1 MKAGLIG
8 LAGLWLLTATP
19 ATAEIYKCRL
29 AGGQV
34 EISNAPCP
42 RGSDTVKARPDE
54 AVPEASRQQAERDV
68 ERMRS
73 FVEKR
78 EASQRAESE
87 AERQATRQPATSQPT
102 RHYGDTAA
110 CLQQL
115 SQQVLEAA
123 QRAALEAECRSL
135 VPPPGPT
142 QVPGYGP
149 PAYGPVYQPL
159 HRPGAYPRTGP
170 EGPRP
175 PPSPPRSTTPEAP
188 SVVICPPA
196 SKNCK
201 R

>member
-1 MKAGLIG
+1 MKAGLVG

-19 ATAEIYKCRL
+19 AMAEIYKCRL

-42 RGSDTVKARPDE
+42 RGSATLTARPDE
-54 AVPEASRQQAERDV
+54 TVPEASRQQAERDV
-68 ERMRS
+68 ERMRG
-73 FVEKR
+73 FVDQR

-87 AERQATRQPATSQPT
+87 AERQAPRQTASSQPG
-102 RHYGDTAA
+102 RHYGDSAA

-123 QRAALEAECRSL
+123 QRAALEGECRSL
-135 VPPPGPT
+135 VPPPGTT
-142 QVPGYGP
+142 QSPVYV
-149 PAYGPVYQPL
+149 PAYGPVYQPS
-159 HRPGAYPRTGP
+159 HRPDAYPRTGP
-170 EGPRP
+170 EMPRHL
-175 PPSPPRSTTPEAP
+175 PSPPRSTPPEAP
-188 SVVICPPA
+188 SVIICPPA

>member
-8 LAGLWLLTATP
+8 FTGLWLLTATP
-19 ATAEIYKCRL
+19 AIAEIYKCRL

-34 EISNAPCP
+34 EISNTPCP
-42 RGSDTVKARPDE
+42 RGSDTLKARPDE

-68 ERMRS
+68 ERMRG

-78 EASQRAESE
+78 EANQRAESE
-87 AERQATRQPATSQPT
+87 AERQAPRPAASSQPS
-102 RHYGDTAA
+102 RHYGDSAA

-115 SQQVLEAA
+115 SQQVLEAG

-135 VPPPGPT
+135 VPPPGTT
-142 QVPGYGP
+142 QSPLYV
-149 PAYGPVYQPL
+149 PAYGPVYQPP
-159 HRPGAYPRTGP
+159 HRPGGYPPTGP
-170 EGPRP
+170 QH